1 MPKGRSV
8 REIFDAILDR
18 YEQDPARWEEAVR
31 EFCAGD
37 EHLAAEV
44 RQLLEAYRSAQREG
58 FLERPVM
65 ELLADTPGQA
75 PPTLSVGLEDTHLES
90 VGPYQVKRL
99 LGSGGFSSVYLAE
112 QREPI
117 HREVALKVFRW
128 SGGPEAHSLIAR
140 FLQEREVLAL
150 MDHPNIAHIYEGGV
164 LPDGRPFYAME
175 LVRAGRPMS
184 KFCDDLRLS
193 ISDRLELFLELCSAI
208 QHAHQKGV
216 IHRDLKPANVL
227 AYEED
232 GRPRVKVID
241 FGLAKALQ
249 RRLGPQTVET
259 MLGAFFGT
267 PAYMAPEQ
275 AGGDPLRIDTR
286 ADIYSLGAI
295 LYELLT
301 GLTPLDLSG
310 ADGGLVGQ
318 VEIIRHREP
327 IRPSQRVLQE
337 PGAEER
343 AACRGTTP
351 AGLAHCLRGD
361 LDWIVLKCL
370 EKEPGRRYPSVG
382 ALMED
387 ISRYRRHEPIMAA
400 PPSWTYRMRKFTRR
414 YRGLLAAVGA
424 VILALGLGLVGSTWG
439 FLEARRQ
446 AAQAQRQ
453 RLEAEQARQIAENA
467 RIAAEKAAQAEHQAR
482 LEAQRQQKEAEYQ
495 REQAELERQKA
506 QTAAAQAQAARQ
518 QAERRLEQ
526 VRRSN
531 QILAEIFEELDIR
544 KIKESQEPVEAV
556 LAKRLVQAAG
566 QLEEESVG
574 DPLEVAYL
582 QATLATSLLSL
593 GYPKEAARLFEKV
606 LATRQA
612 HLGPDHPDTL
622 ASMHNLALTY
632 QDAGQVE
639 KALPLLEETLK
650 LQRAKLGPD
659 HPHTLR
665 SMNNLAV
672 AYQDAGQV
680 EKALPLHEETLKLQR
695 AKLGPDHPDTLG
707 SMHNLAVAYRRAGQV
722 EKALPL
728 HEETLKLR
736 RAKLGPDHPDT
747 LASMHN
753 LAVAYREAGELE
765 KALPLLEETLK
776 LRRAKLG
783 PDHPDTLASMNNL
796 ALTYLLAGQV
806 EKALPLLEETLKLQ
820 RAKLG
825 PDHPDTL
832 TSMHNLAVAYRRAG
846 QVEKALPLWAE
857 AMEGMEKHKF
867 TIPIADLAVPA
878 AIRAYEEAKQFD
890 RAEAWRRKWL
900 AVIERRSGAKSMEYA
915 DELAG
920 LGWNLLQQRK
930 WAEAEKVLRECLHIR
945 QEKRPD
951 HWSTDNT
958 RSMLGGA
965 LLGQKRYPEAEPLL
979 REGYQGLKDR
989 ADQIP
994 PEARKRILEA
1004 VDRLV
1009 ELYTA
1014 LGKPE
1019 DVKKWQTER
1028 ETWVKQLPE
1037 KEPKKE

>member
-175 LVRAGRPMS
+175 LVRAGRPIS
-184 KFCDDLRLS
+184 RFCDDLRLS

-232 GRPRVKVID
+232 GQRRVKVID

-310 ADGGLVGQ
+310 AGGGLVGQ

-351 AGLAHCLRGD
+351 SGLAHCLRGD

-453 RLEAEQARQIAENA
+453 RE
-467 RIAAEKAAQAEHQAR
+467 
-482 LEAQRQQKEAEYQ
+482 EAEYQ

-531 QILAEIFEELDIR
+531 QILAEIFEELDIQ

-612 HLGPDHPDTL
+612 HLGPDHPNTL
-622 ASMHNLALTY
+622 SSMS
-632 QDAGQVE
+632 G
-639 KALPLLEETLK
+639 
-650 LQRAKLGPD
+650 
-659 HPHTLR
+659 
-665 SMNNLAV
+665 LAV
-672 AYQDAGQV
+672 AYRDAGQV

-695 AKLGPDHPDTLG
+695 AKLGPDHPDTLR
-707 SMHNLAVAYRRAGQV
+707 SMDNLANAYLLAGQV

-728 HEETLKLR
+728 YEETLKLQ

-753 LAVAYREAGELE
+753 LAVAYR
-765 KALPLLEETLK
+765 
-776 LRRAKLG
+776 
-783 PDHPDTLASMNNL
+783 D
-796 ALTYLLAGQV
+796 
-806 EKALPLLEETLKLQ
+806 
-820 RAKLG
+820 
-825 PDHPDTL
+825 
-832 TSMHNLAVAYRRAG
+832 AG

-900 AVIERRSGAKSMEYA
+900 AVIQDRHGDKSVAYA

-920 LGWNLLQQRK
+920 LGLNLLQQQK
-930 WAEAEKVLRECLHIR
+930 WPEAEKVLQECLQIL

-951 HWSTDNT
+951 HWTTDNT

-1019 DVKKWQTER
+1019 EVQKWQTER